1 MKICPSCQKIYEDD
15 SLNYCLDDGVPLD
28 RRDNGGDLSSEP
40 TVLMHP
46 ADSTR
51 AARSFPET
59 RVAGSV
65 GVYDAQPKA
74 RSRSWVWVVGILAIL
89 VTVCG
94 GGSLGLSALYFGYFS
109 SPSEASVTDPPP
121 PRSTPRPSST
131 PRIDTSTDGE
141 YDVTMEKYNKLK
153 IGMARSEVESIL
165 GGKGTEISSSS
176 GGGMSFSVNKWEGGA
191 FKSIILS
198 FKDEKIMSKSQVGL
212 K

>member
-15 SLNYCLDDGVPLD
+15 SLNYCLDDGVPLN
-28 RRDNGGDLSSEP
+28 RRDTGEDLSSEP
-40 TVLMHP
+40 TLLMHP

-51 AARSFPET
+51 PGRPFAAT
-59 RVAGSV
+59 QGAQTV
-65 GVYDAQPKA
+65 GTYNAPPKA
-74 RSRSWVWVVGILAIL
+74 RSRSWLWVVGILVAL

-94 GGSLGLSALYFGYFS
+94 GGSLGLSALYFGYS
-109 SPSEASVTDPPP
+109 SSTSEGSVPDPPP
-121 PRSTPRPSST
+121 PSTPRTPSST
-131 PRIDTSTDGE
+131 PWINTSGQGD

-153 IGMARSEVESIL
+153 IGMARSEVEEIL

-176 GGGMSFSVNKWEGGA
+176 GGGMSFSVNKWQGDG

-198 FKDEKIMSKSQVGL
+198 FKDEKVMSKSQMGL